1 MLLDVGIKALP
12 AFIVFD
18 SEGPKIANCFK
29 NRQKSLVGSDFLCI
43 FARYLCV
50 LRPRV
55 RVLLR
60 GVVSE
65 KCELKRK

>member
-1 MLLDVGIKALP
+1 MLLYVGIMALP

-18 SEGPKIANCFK
+18 NKGLKIANCLK

-55 RVLLR
+55 RVLWR
-60 GVVSE
+60 SVVCE
-65 KCELKRK
+65 KCELKRR